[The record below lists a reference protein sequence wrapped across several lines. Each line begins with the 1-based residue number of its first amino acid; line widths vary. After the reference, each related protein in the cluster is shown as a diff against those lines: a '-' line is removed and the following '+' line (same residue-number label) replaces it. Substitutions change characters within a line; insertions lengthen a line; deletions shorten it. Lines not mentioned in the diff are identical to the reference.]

1 MKNPIPLALVAVCLG
16 TLTVAG
22 PAKAQPS
29 SAVLPDNGH
38 MSFQSGILRKA
49 PKAGLPDVPAPPQA
63 WPRLD
68 PGSVVCNSEDDLER
82 LAARHAGETV
92 SGPIDCQVIQNPTAI
107 KILQRVGPGKEQVEF
122 TSGKVGTVGWT
133 DAWLPAKAPP
143 GSNRATA
150 AR

>member
-1 MKNPIPLALVAVCLG
+1 MTNPIPHRVALVVACLG
-16 TLTVAG
+16 ALAVAG
-22 PAKAQPS
+22 PGRAQT
-29 SAVLPDNGH
+29 A
-38 MSFQSGILRKA
+38 FQSGLLRKT

-82 LAARHAGETV
+82 LAARHSGETV

-107 KILQRVGPGKEQVEF
+107 KILQRIGPGKQQVQF

-133 DAWLPAKAPP
+133 DAWLPEKAPP
-143 GSNRATA
+143 NPNRATA